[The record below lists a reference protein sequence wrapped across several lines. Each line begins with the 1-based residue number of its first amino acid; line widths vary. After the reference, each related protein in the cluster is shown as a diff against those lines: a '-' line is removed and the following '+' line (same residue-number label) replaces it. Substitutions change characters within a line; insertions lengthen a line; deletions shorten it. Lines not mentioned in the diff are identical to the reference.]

1 MTHVFDGPND
11 PHIEEWR
18 QSIADAASQARTAAA
33 ASTAPEGGT
42 RG

>member
-1 MTHVFDGPND
+1 MTHVFDGPDD

-18 QSIADAASQARTAAA
+18 QSIARATSQSAPAATTVPA
-33 ASTAPEGGT
+33 EGGT